1 MNVLAARIDDKSC
14 VPDRGPLPA
23 VNPAPRAR
31 REVVEGSALNA
42 EGVEAISLVP
52 EEVL

>member
-1 MNVLAARIDDKSC
+1 MLVARVDAESC
-14 VPDRGPLPA
+14 VPDLGALPA

-42 EGVEAISLVP
+42 GGVEAIPLVP